1 MTTALFGAAATA
13 LLITA
18 TACLAAVRRRLLITV
33 EGVSMQPT
41 LRAGD
46 VLIGRRAK
54 LRALRVDALVIVERP
69 DPSGHWPDPGAG
81 RPRRWMVKRVAAL
94 PGDPMP
100 AAVTACSA
108 GSVVPPG
115 TVVVLGDNRAAS
127 IDSRTLGP
135 VPADRV
141 LGVALRRHRPG
152 PAARPLTPPAG
163 DADGRAAA
171 GAQISVRQ

>member
-1 MTTALFGAAATA
+1 MTAA
-13 LLITA
+13 LLA
-18 TACLAAVRRRLLITV
+18 LAALLLLAAGCLAAVRRRLVITV

-46 VLIGRRAK
+46 VLIGRRAG
-54 LRALRVDALVIVERP
+54 LRALQVGGLVILERP
-69 DPSGHWPDPGAG
+69 DPSGHWPPPGTG

-100 AAVTACSA
+100 AALTDFAA
-108 GSVVPPG
+108 TPVVPPA
-115 TVVVLGDNRAAS
+115 TVVVLGDNRSAS

-135 VPADRV
+135 VPAHRI

-152 PAARPLTPPAG
+152 PGARPLTPPAG
-163 DADGRAAA
+163 AAR
-171 GAQISVRQ
+171 SSMRQ